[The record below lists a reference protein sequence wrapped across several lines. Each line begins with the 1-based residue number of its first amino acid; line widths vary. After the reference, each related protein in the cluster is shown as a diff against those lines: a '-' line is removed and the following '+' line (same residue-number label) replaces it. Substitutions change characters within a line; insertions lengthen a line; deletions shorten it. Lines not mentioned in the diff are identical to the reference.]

1 MSTEYLGIYNGG
13 TGGGALPHLNYNDQ
27 AEAIDRLGQSVWY
40 ARKGGAQSGWQLP
53 SSAGDSQVT
62 TGIGYI
68 GPVLC
73 RTTAA
78 QVISGLAVGTNYIH
92 AITDTSSARTGTP
105 VFSARTTSAAVTNA
119 DGTTLGVL
127 LGKLTYNAATGVT
140 DASAASGLRSVDFA
154 MDWVRQT
161 IGVSIGAIAATTVI
175 SGDVTL
181 STNLKMGWP
190 SAIPA
195 QASCNVEAFNY
206 HSAGFTMRVY
216 NRNSNAATTYSQ
228 ALEWYGIRGG

>member
-13 TGGGALPHLNYNDQ
+13 VTGGAVPAVNYNDQ
-27 AEAIDRLGQSVWY
+27 AEAVDRLGQSVWY

-53 SSAGDSQVT
+53 STAGDSQVT

-78 QVISGLAVGTNYIH
+78 QVISGLAVGGNYIH

-105 VFSARTTSAAVTNA
+105 VFSARNTSAAVTNA
-119 DGTTLGVL
+119 DGTTTGTL
-127 LGKLTYNAATGVT
+127 LGWLDYNATTGVRGAT
-140 DASAASGLRSVDFA
+140 AVSGLRKVDFP
-154 MDWVRQT
+154 MDWFRQT
-161 IGVSIGAIAATTVI
+161 IGVSIGAIAEKSTV
-175 SGDVTL
+175 SGAVTF
-181 STNLKMGWP
+181 SQNLKFGWP

-195 QASCNVEAFNY
+195 QASCIIEAFNY
-206 HSAGFTMRVY
+206 HSAGFTVRVF
-216 NRNSNAATTYSQ
+216 NNNSNAATTYSQ
-228 ALEWYGIRGG
+228 AYEWYGIKGG